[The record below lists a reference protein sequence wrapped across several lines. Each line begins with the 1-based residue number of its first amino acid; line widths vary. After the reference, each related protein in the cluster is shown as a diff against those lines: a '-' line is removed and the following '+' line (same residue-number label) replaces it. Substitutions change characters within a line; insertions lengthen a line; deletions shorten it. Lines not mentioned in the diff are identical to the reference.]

1 MNIADDLREAL
12 TITRQALRAQSVED
26 ATRAVQLRAP
36 ALERAADAKR
46 EGNGWGAL
54 EDQLAHE
61 LMLLDL
67 QLIQTLWNANADAYE
82 WLKGRDESKIAD
94 MPHLRQLSEA

>member
-67 QLIQTLWNANADAYE
+67 QLIQTLWNANADAMGNK
-82 WLKGRDESKIAD
+82 LS
-94 MPHLRQLSEA
+94 SEALSIIEEQPELNKSNL